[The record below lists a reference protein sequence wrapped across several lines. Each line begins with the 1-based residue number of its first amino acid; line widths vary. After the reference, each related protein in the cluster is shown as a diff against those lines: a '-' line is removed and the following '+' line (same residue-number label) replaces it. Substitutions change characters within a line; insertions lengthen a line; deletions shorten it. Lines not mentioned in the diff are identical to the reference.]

1 MLSLITLRKSPILLK
16 ALIGTTALVAASVL
30 SLSGL
35 FLLRH
40 QAAFQRQFELR
51 AESLASS
58 LAAQSQ
64 FAMLLANRAE
74 LERMART
81 ALAGSADAV
90 YVVMEDA
97 SGNYIAG
104 AEREPISR
112 QTLPAGAANIK
123 LPAIRDVKAGPD
135 AAPCVE
141 ASAPVIPEAEGGPF
155 GLRSS
160 QAEVLGRIRVAMSLE
175 SQQALFVSTL
185 RYVVAIALL
194 ILAVA
199 SMVDY
204 MRIRKLLS
212 PLVELAQ
219 VAKVVGQN
227 GAEAGSL
234 RAVKRSEDEIG
245 ILVDRFNEM
254 LDQIAERTRE
264 LHEQVDAKERAR
276 AELAEAQQRLIDLS
290 RQSGMAEIAT
300 SVLHNVGNVL
310 NSVNVSATI
319 VAGRVKDSRVDKLVA
334 LAGMLQQHSGDL
346 DQFLRHD
353 PKGQRVLPYL
363 ANLASHFQ
371 EHRLSLLKEL
381 ELLTDH
387 IYHIKRIVATQQNY
401 AKVSGLIEELSL
413 GDLVE
418 DALRILQSGFERD
431 HIALLCDFEDIPR
444 VDSDKHQILQ
454 ILLNLLRNAKQSIDD
469 SGRPERLIR
478 VRIRAHGDDRVRI
491 EVKDSGIGLAAE
503 NLTRIFA
510 HGFTTKPD
518 GHGFGLH
525 SGALAAQQLGGS
537 LWAESEGPGQGATFT
552 LELPLAATT
561 AQIESLV

>member
-1 MLSLITLRKSPILLK
+1 
-16 ALIGTTALVAASVL
+16 
-30 SLSGL
+30 
-35 FLLRH
+35 
-40 QAAFQRQFELR
+40 
-51 AESLASS
+51 
-58 LAAQSQ
+58 
-64 FAMLLANRAE
+64 MLLANRAE

-97 SGNYIAG
+97 AGNYIAG
-104 AEREPISR
+104 AERAPVSR
-112 QTLPAGAANIK
+112 QTLPGGVADIK
-123 LPAIRDVKAGPD
+123 LTAVRNVKAGPD
-135 AAPCVE
+135 ASPCVE
-141 ASAPVIPEAEGGPF
+141 ASAPVIPEAEDGLF
-155 GLRSS
+155 SLRSS

-175 SQQALFVSTL
+175 SQHALFISTL

-194 ILAVA
+194 ILLAA
-199 SMVDY
+199 SAVDY

-212 PLVELAQ
+212 PLVELAY
-219 VAKVVGQN
+219 VAKLVGQG
-227 GAEAGSL
+227 GAEAQSL
-234 RAVKRSEDEIG
+234 RAVKRSKDEIG

-254 LDQIAERTRE
+254 LDQVAERTRE

-319 VAGRVKDSRVDKLVA
+319 VAGRVRDSRVDKLVA

-371 EHRLSLLKEL
+371 QHRLSLLTEL

-387 IYHIKRIVATQQNY
+387 VYHVKRIVATQQNY

-418 DALRILQSGFERD
+418 DALRILQSVFERD
-431 HIALLCDFEDIPR
+431 HIALLRDFKDVPR
-444 VDSDKHQILQ
+444 VNSDKHQILQ
-454 ILLNLLRNAKQSIDD
+454 ILLNVLRNAKQAIDN

-478 VRIRAHGDDRVRI
+478 IRIRPYGEDRIRI
-491 EVKDSGIGLAAE
+491 EVKDSGVGLPAE

-525 SGALAAQQLGGS
+525 SGALAAKKLGGS
-537 LWAESEGPGQGATFT
+537 LWAESEGPGRGATFT
-552 LELPLAATT
+552 LELPLAATAVHSET
-561 AQIESLV
+561 FV